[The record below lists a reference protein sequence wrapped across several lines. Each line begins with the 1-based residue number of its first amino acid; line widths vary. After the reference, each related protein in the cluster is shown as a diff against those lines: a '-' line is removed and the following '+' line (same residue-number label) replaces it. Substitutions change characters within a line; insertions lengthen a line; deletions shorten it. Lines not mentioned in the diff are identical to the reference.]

1 MENPQLLPMNSMMES
16 SKCESEI
23 HSVRD
28 GSNGSAV
35 LSDKKACL
43 AAVNNYSNCP
53 AVSGGEP
60 SKAAECET
68 VGKCG
73 GTSAPKK
80 NPIAFPYTGYC
91 GGMWIPFDNRY
102 TFANPSSYFS
112 FYPGYYGGQHGK
124 AGFSSTEVEERPAAE
139 PSPPP
144 FEPPTTVAEIRKAI
158 RKKMHR
164 CKVCK
169 NRFIEKDIY
178 ERHLRD
184 RHPVVYIKYA
194 EEQAKIMEDQRLA
207 ELEQIRREEIQT
219 GGFILP
225 AKDVE
230 EAEAR
235 TDPAE
240 IKLPP
245 EEDVGGYYTAYDE
258 DGLATKKRRA
268 YVKKISPQCPFCDK
282 RFRNDNS
289 LKKHVAK
296 KHPEAINFI
305 QCNKCFKVLKSMDEM
320 RSHDC
325 ELAWICWS
333 CVPIR
338 NMITQ
343 ERLDVHRKKFHRGSQ
358 SGFRCNECSRK
369 FLTPRK
375 LRKHKKMAHII
386 QKPYKCHFCEE
397 YFPTDTQTALHER
410 IHTGKVN
417 FECTV
422 CDFKTNRFMRL
433 CDHKRREHGYVCII
447 CKEKMVEWSE
457 LKYHTLTVHGG
468 YLSEES
474 HTESSCLDFVQRQ
487 RSRGQHWQQSSPLC
501 ILELSLCELGEYGE
515 KSAIM
520 TIHAKRSLS
529 DDALFLIRKNN
540 AITNFEMDLTKCK
553 DCRNTDHSYQP
564 TYVLIALNVENASSS
579 SSSSY
584 FNVNG
589 TTLLKAERLEL
600 NNSLY
605 FAKAINISHRIIV
618 QSWICR
624 HTMSSIFL
632 KKFTC
637 RNAVRS
643 SMFTILQCHKSG
655 KGYSGFS
662 HGRAKT
668 TIAFAVSWTEKISN
682 SAKYILGRKDAA
694 TFDDNAQLTF
704 REKRI
709 VEYENRIRTFSSTWK
724 IFRYFATIKL
734 CSPVEEGGDEKCK
747 IYMTFKDFLRSITPG
762 MLQPN
767 GLRLDQFHRV
777 RRQTE
782 SVETVDFSSIS
793 EESLMSYADFIFA
806 FNVLLTASAEKIAIA
821 FKMFDYNND
830 GLLHYEEFNQMQ
842 LLVQNANM
850 SKRGSDSSLNAAYSA
865 LEPESIFA
873 KIFFGPTLQRTVS
886 FSDFLEFRQHFQEFI
901 LQLQFNEHV
910 HANETTT
917 TTTVDAFGFAKLVL
931 LHSRVEREKLNQMMR
946 RVQKHANNCRRN
958 CRFSLQDYFHYF
970 KLLNRLDELE
980 TALKICH
987 LNGLTVDVE
996 QFKRIVGL
1004 FANSRQQHLD
1014 HIAEILFAIFDENG
1028 DGVLNSD
1035 EFCRHMRSRFTFG
1048 FSEQNYPHFS
1058 AKMLIGKGGYGRV
1071 HVADDLRT
1079 GKSAAVKSEHRKVKE
1094 KEDSIDQE
1102 LKVFFAYHKSVH
1114 CPRLFGYGKW
1124 RDISYIVMEILGP
1137 TLHERR
1143 LKMPSLAFSPN
1154 TALRCCADILTCIQ
1168 DLHDVGYVHRD
1179 IKLANL
1185 ATGTS
1190 EYNKRRLYLFDF
1202 GLSRKYIDENKQLIK
1217 KRKITCFKGTRK
1229 YASIKAHLNQ
1239 DIGRVD
1245 DLWSLFYSIIEMF
1258 TGSLP
1263 WQGIHDNDKILQMKS
1278 SITLGTLCEELLPE
1292 FNLFALHLS
1301 TLKFEDRPC
1310 YEFLNILIEKSAYE
1324 FSISEDEPFDWEF

>member
-1 MENPQLLPMNSMMES
+1 MEEPQLLPMNSMMES

-28 GSNGSAV
+28 GSNGSA
-35 LSDKKACL
+35 LPSDKKACL

-60 SKAAECET
+60 SIYGGFILEQVRMMRHDNNKAAECET

-73 GTSAPKK
+73 GTLAPKK

-91 GGMWIPFDNRY
+91 GSVWIPFDNHY
-102 TFANPSSYFS
+102 TFANPSCFS

-386 QKPYKCHFCEE
+386 QKPYKCHFCDE

-417 FECTV
+417 FECTI

-447 CKEKMVEWSE
+447 CKEKTVEWSE

-474 HTESSCLDFVQRQ
+474 HTGEVLVFGFCTKVNR
-487 RSRGQHWQQSSPLC
+487 RGWKWIFQTWND
-501 ILELSLCELGEYGE
+501 EL
-515 KSAIM
+515 
-520 TIHAKRSLS
+520 
-529 DDALFLIRKNN
+529 
-540 AITNFEMDLTKCK
+540 
-553 DCRNTDHSYQP
+553 
-564 TYVLIALNVENASSS
+564 
-579 SSSSY
+579 
-584 FNVNG
+584 
-589 TTLLKAERLEL
+589 
-600 NNSLY
+600 
-605 FAKAINISHRIIV
+605 
-618 QSWICR
+618 W
-624 HTMSSIFL
+624 
-632 KKFTC
+632 
-637 RNAVRS
+637 
-643 SMFTILQCHKSG
+643 
-655 KGYSGFS
+655 
-662 HGRAKT
+662 
-668 TIAFAVSWTEKISN
+668 W
-682 SAKYILGRKDAA
+682 LGRH
-694 TFDDNAQLTF
+694 
-704 REKRI
+704 
-709 VEYENRIRTFSSTWK
+709 
-724 IFRYFATIKL
+724 
-734 CSPVEEGGDEKCK
+734 CSPVVTKDE
-747 IYMTFKDFLRSITPG
+747 
-762 MLQPN
+762 Q
-767 GLRLDQFHRV
+767 
-777 RRQTE
+777 
-782 SVETVDFSSIS
+782 ETV
-793 EESLMSYADFIFA
+793 
-806 FNVLLTASAEKIAIA
+806 
-821 FKMFDYNND
+821 
-830 GLLHYEEFNQMQ
+830 
-842 LLVQNANM
+842 
-850 SKRGSDSSLNAAYSA
+850 
-865 LEPESIFA
+865 P
-873 KIFFGPTLQRTVS
+873 
-886 FSDFLEFRQHFQEFI
+886 
-901 LQLQFNEHV
+901 
-910 HANETTT
+910 
-917 TTTVDAFGFAKLVL
+917 
-931 LHSRVEREKLNQMMR
+931 
-946 RVQKHANNCRRN
+946 
-958 CRFSLQDYFHYF
+958 
-970 KLLNRLDELE
+970 
-980 TALKICH
+980 
-987 LNGLTVDVE
+987 
-996 QFKRIVGL
+996 
-1004 FANSRQQHLD
+1004 
-1014 HIAEILFAIFDENG
+1014 
-1028 DGVLNSD
+1028 
-1035 EFCRHMRSRFTFG
+1035 
-1048 FSEQNYPHFS
+1048 
-1058 AKMLIGKGGYGRV
+1058 
-1071 HVADDLRT
+1071 
-1079 GKSAAVKSEHRKVKE
+1079 
-1094 KEDSIDQE
+1094 
-1102 LKVFFAYHKSVH
+1102 
-1114 CPRLFGYGKW
+1114 
-1124 RDISYIVMEILGP
+1124 
-1137 TLHERR
+1137 
-1143 LKMPSLAFSPN
+1143 
-1154 TALRCCADILTCIQ
+1154 RCC
-1168 DLHDVGYVHRD
+1168 Y
-1179 IKLANL
+1179 
-1185 ATGTS
+1185 
-1190 EYNKRRLYLFDF
+1190 
-1202 GLSRKYIDENKQLIK
+1202 
-1217 KRKITCFKGTRK
+1217 
-1229 YASIKAHLNQ
+1229 
-1239 DIGRVD
+1239 
-1245 DLWSLFYSIIEMF
+1245 
-1258 TGSLP
+1258 
-1263 WQGIHDNDKILQMKS
+1263 
-1278 SITLGTLCEELLPE
+1278 
-1292 FNLFALHLS
+1292 
-1301 TLKFEDRPC
+1301 
-1310 YEFLNILIEKSAYE
+1310 
-1324 FSISEDEPFDWEF
+1324 

>member
-1 MENPQLLPMNSMMES
+1 LSVMEEPQVLPMNSMMQS

-28 GSNGSAV
+28 GSKGSAL

-43 AAVNNYSNCP
+43 AAVNNNSNCP
-53 AVSGGEP
+53 AVSGGES

-68 VGKCG
+68 VGNCG
-73 GTSAPKK
+73 GTLAPKK
-80 NPIAFPYTGYC
+80 NSVAFPYTGYC
-91 GGMWIPFDNRY
+91 GGMWIPVDNHYR
-102 TFANPSSYFS
+102 FPNPSCFS

-457 LKYHTLTVHGG
+457 LKYHTLAVHGG

-474 HTESSCLDFVQRQ
+474 HTGVD
-487 RSRGQHWQQSSPLC
+487 GNG
-501 ILELSLCELGEYGE
+501 SL
-515 KSAIM
+515 K
-520 TIHAKRSLS
+520 H
-529 DDALFLIRKNN
+529 
-540 AITNFEMDLTKCK
+540 
-553 DCRNTDHSYQP
+553 
-564 TYVLIALNVENASSS
+564 
-579 SSSSY
+579 
-584 FNVNG
+584 G
-589 TTLLKAERLEL
+589 TMNCGGL
-600 NNSLY
+600 
-605 FAKAINISHRIIV
+605 V
-618 QSWICR
+618 D
-624 HTMSSIFL
+624 TMSSIFL

-637 RNAVRS
+637 RKAVRS
-643 SMFTILQCHKSG
+643 SLFTILQCHKSG

-668 TIAFAVSWTEKISN
+668 TFAFAVSFTISTVCIVSTFLNYNWWTEKISN
-682 SAKYILGRKDAA
+682 SAKYIVGRKDAA

-704 REKRI
+704 Q
-709 VEYENRIRTFSSTWK
+709 YENRIRTFSSTWK

-842 LLVQNANM
+842 FLVQKANM
-850 SKRGSDSSLNAAYSA
+850 SKRGSDSSLNAAHSA

-931 LHSRVEREKLNQMMR
+931 LHSRVEREKFNQMMR
-946 RVQKHANNCRRN
+946 GVQKHANNCRRS
-958 CRFSLQDYFHYF
+958 CRFSFQDYFHYF

-1028 DGVLNSD
+1028 DGILNSD

-1058 AKMLIGKGGYGRV
+1058 AKTLIGKGGYGRV
-1071 HVADDLRT
+1071 HVADDLKT
-1079 GKSAAVKSEHRKVKE
+1079 GKSAAIKSEHRKVKE

-1154 TALRCCADILTCIQ
+1154 TAVRCCADILNCIQ

>member
-1 MENPQLLPMNSMMES
+1 
-16 SKCESEI
+16 
-23 HSVRD
+23 
-28 GSNGSAV
+28 
-35 LSDKKACL
+35 
-43 AAVNNYSNCP
+43 
-53 AVSGGEP
+53 
-60 SKAAECET
+60 
-68 VGKCG
+68 
-73 GTSAPKK
+73 
-80 NPIAFPYTGYC
+80 
-91 GGMWIPFDNRY
+91 
-102 TFANPSSYFS
+102 
-112 FYPGYYGGQHGK
+112 
-124 AGFSSTEVEERPAAE
+124 
-139 PSPPP
+139 
-144 FEPPTTVAEIRKAI
+144 
-158 RKKMHR
+158 
-164 CKVCK
+164 
-169 NRFIEKDIY
+169 
-178 ERHLRD
+178 
-184 RHPVVYIKYA
+184 
-194 EEQAKIMEDQRLA
+194 
-207 ELEQIRREEIQT
+207 
-219 GGFILP
+219 
-225 AKDVE
+225 
-230 EAEAR
+230 
-235 TDPAE
+235 
-240 IKLPP
+240 
-245 EEDVGGYYTAYDE
+245 
-258 DGLATKKRRA
+258 
-268 YVKKISPQCPFCDK
+268 
-282 RFRNDNS
+282 
-289 LKKHVAK
+289 
-296 KHPEAINFI
+296 
-305 QCNKCFKVLKSMDEM
+305 
-320 RSHDC
+320 
-325 ELAWICWS
+325 
-333 CVPIR
+333 
-338 NMITQ
+338 
-343 ERLDVHRKKFHRGSQ
+343 
-358 SGFRCNECSRK
+358 
-369 FLTPRK
+369 
-375 LRKHKKMAHII
+375 
-386 QKPYKCHFCEE
+386 
-397 YFPTDTQTALHER
+397 
-410 IHTGKVN
+410 
-417 FECTV
+417 
-422 CDFKTNRFMRL
+422 
-433 CDHKRREHGYVCII
+433 
-447 CKEKMVEWSE
+447 
-457 LKYHTLTVHGG
+457 
-468 YLSEES
+468 
-474 HTESSCLDFVQRQ
+474 
-487 RSRGQHWQQSSPLC
+487 
-501 ILELSLCELGEYGE
+501 
-515 KSAIM
+515 
-520 TIHAKRSLS
+520 
-529 DDALFLIRKNN
+529 
-540 AITNFEMDLTKCK
+540 
-553 DCRNTDHSYQP
+553 
-564 TYVLIALNVENASSS
+564 
-579 SSSSY
+579 
-584 FNVNG
+584 
-589 TTLLKAERLEL
+589 
-600 NNSLY
+600 
-605 FAKAINISHRIIV
+605 
-618 QSWICR
+618 
-624 HTMSSIFL
+624 MSSIFL

-637 RNAVRS
+637 RKAVRS

-668 TIAFAVSWTEKISN
+668 TFAFAVSFTISTVCIVSTFLNYNWWTEKISN
-682 SAKYILGRKDAA
+682 SAKYIVGRKDAA

-842 LLVQNANM
+842 FLVQKANM
-850 SKRGSDSSLNAAYSA
+850 SKRGSDSSLNAAHSA

-917 TTTVDAFGFAKLVL
+917 TTTTTTVDAFGFAKLVL
-931 LHSRVEREKLNQMMR
+931 LHSRVEREKFNQMMR
-946 RVQKHANNCRRN
+946 GVQKHANNCRRS
-958 CRFSLQDYFHYF
+958 CRFSFQDYFHYF

-1028 DGVLNSD
+1028 DGILNSD

-1058 AKMLIGKGGYGRV
+1058 AKTLIGKGGYGRV
-1071 HVADDLRT
+1071 HVADDLKT

-1154 TALRCCADILTCIQ
+1154 TAVRCCADILNCIQ